1 MPWRK
6 PKTMTAVEED
16 KKAAATAGIKTEG
29 REAETPHP
37 MKMSPREVLS
47 NRIEQLLQGE
57 QILYQLPPSSGGDVV
72 IIERNKEY
80 PDKGRKYFV
89 ITTDLVNG
97 KPGEKRRL
105 LFDNNKSKVI
115 AGWLLEKSAELIR

>member
-1 MPWRK
+1 MLWRK
-6 PKTMTAVEED
+6 PKTTAAEEY
-16 KKAAATAGIKTEG
+16 KKAAASGGIKTEG

-37 MKMSPREVLS
+37 VKMSPREVLS
-47 NRIEQLLQGE
+47 NKIEQLPQGE
-57 QILYQLPPSSGGDVV
+57 QLFYQLSPSSGGDLV

-80 PDKGRKYFV
+80 PAKGRKYSV